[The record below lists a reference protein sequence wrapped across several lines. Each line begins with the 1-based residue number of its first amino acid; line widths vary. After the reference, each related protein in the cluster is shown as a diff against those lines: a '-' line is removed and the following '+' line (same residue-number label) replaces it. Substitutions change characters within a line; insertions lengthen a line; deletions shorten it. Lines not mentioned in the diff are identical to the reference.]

1 MGGVIDEER
10 ASRMLLLRACEPG
23 DTRVV
28 DEVAVRGAVEVAESI
43 LRGSSLLR
51 GVATMRSRLPDGV
64 QDVHA
69 AVEGDIQAAE
79 VCGAR
84 LVIPGDAQW
93 PTQLD
98 DLRSRAPLGLW
109 VRGEANLRL
118 LLVRSVSIVGAR
130 SATSYGEMLA
140 RSVASALAD
149 RGWLVVSGGAFGI
162 DAAAHRGA
170 LDAGGASACVLAG
183 GVDNAYP
190 RSHEPLLS
198 RMVGSGALISEAA
211 PGAAA
216 LRQRFLLRNRLIA
229 ALTRGTV
236 VVEAAS
242 RSGSRTTAREASSLL
257 RPVMAFPGPVTS
269 AMSAGCHDLLR
280 DQEAILVTNADDV
293 EAMLTR
299 FDEDGS
305 DVEGVGDSLPDVSG
319 MPESTPSRRGAM
331 ALGDQTREGR
341 VLAVLSPRRATPL
354 QRLSA
359 RTGMPPTEVL
369 VAVGLLESAGLAHR
383 SGDGWRSTSG

>member
-1 MGGVIDEER
+1 MIDEER
-10 ASRMLLLRACEPG
+10 ASRMLLLRTCEPG
-23 DTRVV
+23 DTRVF
-28 DEVAVRGAVEVAESI
+28 DEVARRGAAEVAESI
-43 LRGSSLLR
+43 LRGGSLLR
-51 GVATMRSRLPDGV
+51 GADSMRSRLPDGAK
-64 QDVHA
+64 DVRA
-69 AVEGDIQAAE
+69 AIEGDVQAAE

-98 DLRSRAPLGLW
+98 DLGSRAPLALW

-170 LDAGGASACVLAG
+170 LDAGGASACILAG

-190 RSHEPLLS
+190 RSHEPLLT

-280 DQEAILVTNADDV
+280 DQEAILVTDADDV
-293 EAMLTR
+293 EAMLTG
-299 FDEDGS
+299 FDEGDGGEDGAAAPS
-305 DVEGVGDSLPDVSG
+305 PDASGTPVPGDH
-319 MPESTPSRRGAM
+319 
-331 ALGDQTREGR
+331 TREGR
-341 VLAVLSPRRATPL
+341 VLAALSPRRATPL

-359 RTGMPPTEVL
+359 RTGLPPTEVL

-383 SGDGWRSTSG
+383 SGDGWRSTPD

>member
-1 MGGVIDEER
+1 MIDEER

-23 DTRVV
+23 DTRVF
-28 DEVAVRGAVEVAESI
+28 DEVARRGAAEVAESI
-43 LRGSSLLR
+43 LSGGSLLR
-51 GVATMRSRLPDGV
+51 GAVSMRSRLPDGA
-64 QDVHA
+64 QDVRA
-69 AVEGDIQAAE
+69 AIEGDVQAAE

-98 DLRSRAPLGLW
+98 DLGSRAPLALW

-170 LDAGGASACVLAG
+170 LDAGGASACILAG

-190 RSHEPLLS
+190 RSHEPLLT

-280 DQEAILVTNADDV
+280 DQEAILVTDADDV
-293 EAMLTR
+293 EAMLSG
-299 FDEDGS
+299 FDEGDGGEDGAAAPS
-305 DVEGVGDSLPDVSG
+305 PDASGTPVPGDH
-319 MPESTPSRRGAM
+319 
-331 ALGDQTREGR
+331 TREGR
-341 VLAVLSPRRATPL
+341 VLAALSPRRATPL

-359 RTGMPPTEVL
+359 RTGLPPTEVL

-383 SGDGWRSTSG
+383 SGDGWRSTPD

>member
-1 MGGVIDEER
+1 MIDEER
-10 ASRMLLLRACEPG
+10 ASRMLLLRTCEPG
-23 DTRVV
+23 DTRVF
-28 DEVAVRGAVEVAESI
+28 DEVARRGAAEVAESI
-43 LRGSSLLR
+43 LRGGSLLR
-51 GVATMRSRLPDGV
+51 GADSMRSRLPDGAK
-64 QDVHA
+64 DVRA
-69 AVEGDIQAAE
+69 AIEGDVQAAE

-98 DLRSRAPLGLW
+98 DLGSRAPLALW

-170 LDAGGASACVLAG
+170 LDAGGASACILAG

-190 RSHEPLLS
+190 RSHEPLLT

-280 DQEAILVTNADDV
+280 DQEAILVTDADDV
-293 EAMLTR
+293 EAMLSG
-299 FDEDGS
+299 FDEGDGGEDGAAAPS
-305 DVEGVGDSLPDVSG
+305 PDASGTPVPGDH
-319 MPESTPSRRGAM
+319 
-331 ALGDQTREGR
+331 TREGR
-341 VLAVLSPRRATPL
+341 VLAALSPRRATPL

-359 RTGMPPTEVL
+359 RTGLPPTEVL

-383 SGDGWRSTSG
+383 SGDGWRSTPD